1 MYIGYLDIDTVVYG
15 DLKTV
20 CHISLDIR
28 TENNSPKAK
37 FEGAISEARKIT
49 HEVIISD
56 RIVTVPFFGPE
67 LNVNFNY
74 RIDLINGFKDFY
86 KKLLKEIGGSKNLEI
101 IATGMTH
108 KELDE
113 LIKE

>member
-1 MYIGYLDIDTVVYG
+1 MYIGYLDIDTEVYD
-15 DLKTV
+15 DLNTI
-20 CHISLDIR
+20 CHINLDVR
-28 TENNSPKAK
+28 TEENNPKAK
-37 FEGAISEARKIT
+37 FEGAISSAKEIT
-49 HEVIISD
+49 HDVIIND
-56 RIVTVPFFGPE
+56 RAVTVPFFGPE

-74 RIDLINGFKDFY
+74 RIDLINGFKVFY

>member
-20 CHISLDIR
+20 CHINLDIR
-28 TENNSPKAK
+28 AEENNPEVK
-37 FEGAISEARKIT
+37 FEGAISEARKMT
-49 HEVIISD
+49 YEVVIND
-56 RIVTVPFFGPE
+56 KIVTKPFFGPE
-67 LNVNFNY
+67 LDINFNY

-86 KKLLKEIGGSKNLEI
+86 KKLLKKIGGSKNLEI

-108 KELDE
+108 NHLDE

>member
-1 MYIGYLDIDTVVYG
+1 MYIGYLDIDTEFY
-15 DLKTV
+15 DNLKTV
-20 CHISLDIR
+20 CHINLDVR
-28 TENNSPKAK
+28 TEENNPKAK
-37 FEGAISEARKIT
+37 FEGAISSAKEIT
-49 HEVIISD
+49 HDVIIND
-56 RIVTVPFFGPE
+56 RAVTVPFFGPE

-74 RIDLINGFKDFY
+74 RIDLINGFKVFY

-108 KELDE
+108 NHLDE

>member
-1 MYIGYLDIDTVVYG
+1 MYIGYLDIDTEVYD
-15 DLKTV
+15 DLNTV
-20 CHISLDIR
+20 CHINLDVR
-28 TENNSPKAK
+28 TEENNPKAK

-49 HEVIISD
+49 HEVIVND
-56 RIVTVPFFGPE
+56 KIVTKPFFGPE

-74 RIDLINGFKDFY
+74 RIDLINGFKVFY